1 MDATSTQLYVILTK
15 ILVCSIML
23 FYLISNFA
31 LAINTVRIDN
41 TLKTTFGPIL
51 VLGVFANIIGII
63 GIVTL
68 IILA

>member
-1 MDATSTQLYVILTK
+1 
-15 ILVCSIML
+15 ML